1 MKKTKKFSK
10 KAHIAGLILLCTGL
24 LLFAGCED
32 TSIEGPNDD
41 NEDSTMPPAAIELGN
56 SSPGNIVSESDLG
69 AKKAKKA
76 SLITDQ
82 AFVKRE
88 SGATTY
94 IHFGDETAC
103 TWNPNICSNTF
114 VTWPGYIQNTGY
126 NEWGYAWMSNG
137 PGTNFISY
145 GTGSHYH
152 IMGFLMPEVEPNP
165 KHSAMFGSDWF
176 AFYMQRNGT
185 GRINF
190 NLTQI
195 NVSGTVPITLW
206 FKAANGSW
214 WYWPSLGPGRWNLP
228 GAANIQEFHIRAA
241 SGLSTD
247 NYSIDDIQVKGL

>member
-1 MKKTKKFSK
+1 MKKIKQILRKI
-10 KAHIAGLILLCTGL
+10 HIADLSLLCAGL
-24 LLFAGCED
+24 LLLAGCED
-32 TSIEGPNDD
+32 TAVEGPNDSSD
-41 NEDSTMPPAAIELGN
+41 DLTKPPAAIEQAT
-56 SSPGNIVSESDLG
+56 SASESIISDLG
-69 AKKAKKA
+69 ANVAKKA
-76 SLITDQ
+76 TLLSDNE
-82 AFVKRE
+82 AVKRE

-94 IHFGDETAC
+94 IHFGDEAAC

-137 PGTNFISY
+137 PGTGFISY

-152 IMGFLMPEVEPNP
+152 IMGFLMPDLEPNP
-165 KHSAMFGSDWF
+165 KHTAMFGTDWF
-176 AFYMQRNGT
+176 AFYMQRSGT

-190 NLTQI
+190 DLTQI
-195 NVSGTVPITLW
+195 KVNGTVPITLW

-241 SGLSTD
+241 SGSSTAK
-247 NYSIDDIQVKGL
+247 YSIDDIQVRGL